1 MSHQI
6 SIFDNPQPSF
16 HNQTIGLKGTELK
29 KAEKAAKSQEEIV
42 LNLFEQFPHAEF
54 NAYTVYLRL
63 GQQIREG
70 SIRRCL
76 TNLLNKGVL
85 IETGK
90 RDAAGCQF
98 TNKNYKL
105 NENKSH

>member
-6 SIFDNPQPSF
+6 GMFDKPTPSF
-16 HNQTIGLKGTELK
+16 HNQTIGLKGAELK
-29 KAEKAAKSQEEIV
+29 NADKAAKSQEAIV
-42 LNLFEQFPHAEF
+42 LKLFKEFPHAEF

-76 TNLLNKGVL
+76 TNLLNKGIL

-90 RDAAGCQF
+90 REAAGCQF

-105 NENKSH
+105 KP